1 MHRDAF
7 ACHAGAGAQPGAESV
22 PFGFPNVSAKL
33 KFNFS
38 ERIEAT
44 PELTALRRELR
55 NQSGYDQAERAFDAA
70 STQKLRWAQSGRFSR
85 MFLLAEITQCMDG
98 HER

>member
-44 PELTALRRELR
+44 PELIALRRELR
-55 NQSGYDQAERAFDAA
+55 N
-70 STQKLRWAQSGRFSR
+70 
-85 MFLLAEITQCMDG
+85 
-98 HER
+98 